1 MFILSLET
9 PTKYVEMKNIVLV
22 MYLFFL
28 ASCACY
34 YEDVRRE
41 GEVLNPTSYV
51 YDFPEMEVRL
61 VLDSCFALSTSQF
74 PFDAREKYQIGL
86 KSLSHI
92 SGELFQEPPILYFR
106 KRDEKIFPVSMN
118 LKSYVLKNRKGHF
131 LDAYAE
137 YVLRIDS
144 VALKK
149 TRVSVLLHKNYV
161 SIGRKLGLNP
171 ISLGIMVDR
180 NKDVPSCTIEEY
192 EILKYIGNKL
202 GQEGMPPIHYPKAL
216 TKEEILEHIHDGS
229 SLSFPFTEKDIY
241 GW

>member
-1 MFILSLET
+1 MRKAI
-9 PTKYVEMKNIVLV
+9 
-22 MYLFFL
+22 LFFYSL
-28 ASCACY
+28 LFISCACY
-34 YEDVRRE
+34 YEDVRQE
-41 GEVLNPTSYV
+41 GEMLNPTSYV

-216 TKEEILEHIHDGS
+216 TKEEILEHFHNGF